1 MLQMIML
8 NRDQNNYYNER
19 RRLIMNK
26 IDPLKIAKI
35 GGMVLSIS
43 SMLLTTWVS
52 GKENEKTLAKLVDQ
66 KLNK

>member
-1 MLQMIML
+1 
-8 NRDQNNYYNER
+8 
-19 RRLIMNK
+19 MNK

-52 GKENEKTLAKLVDQ
+52 AKENEKTLAKLVDQ

>member
-1 MLQMIML
+1 
-8 NRDQNNYYNER
+8 
-19 RRLIMNK
+19 MNK

-35 GGMVLSIS
+35 GGMVLSIG